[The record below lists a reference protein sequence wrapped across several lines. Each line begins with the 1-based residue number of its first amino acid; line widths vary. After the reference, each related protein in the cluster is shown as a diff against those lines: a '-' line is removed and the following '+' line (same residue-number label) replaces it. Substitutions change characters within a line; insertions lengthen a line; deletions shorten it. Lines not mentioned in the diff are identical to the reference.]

1 MEGNRFSQYRIMW
14 VLLFFDLP
22 TATKTDTKNY
32 RKFVKYLEADG
43 FARFQWSVFIRHC
56 PSMDNA
62 LVHIKRTQA
71 VLPPKG
77 HVCIM
82 HLTDKQ
88 FSMSQV
94 FFSGKKE
101 KNKAPTQQLEL
112 F

>member
-1 MEGNRFSQYRIMW
+1 
-14 VLLFFDLP
+14 
-22 TATKTDTKNY
+22 
-32 RKFVKYLEADG
+32 
-43 FARFQWSVFIRHC
+43 
-56 PSMDNA
+56 MDNA